1 MPKYMLAFFV
11 GIFLLGGGLGFGV
24 AKEIRVLTSPKPKPF
39 TPANQVNIILVRL
52 SDQSQEHSQLISVWG
67 LFISRTEFPSL
78 IMKRIY
84 PEVGTAQSDK
94 IGKAFSLNSDHQP
107 SVEFMDAIRAL
118 DLPSAAIMLVDD
130 LSFPEWISALAG
142 PSILETSQ
150 MPSSFTNLLLAQK
163 LDQELNA
170 KACSAIEN
178 QSMPISPASTSIGQE
193 QLAVM
198 NSNSFINLQQWK
210 GLVTTLHFANC
221 EVLVNP

>member
-1 MPKYMLAFFV
+1 
-11 GIFLLGGGLGFGV
+11 
-24 AKEIRVLTSPKPKPF
+24 
-39 TPANQVNIILVRL
+39 
-52 SDQSQEHSQLISVWG
+52 
-67 LFISRTEFPSL
+67 
-78 IMKRIY
+78 MKRIY
-84 PEVGTAQSDK
+84 PEMGTAQSDK

-107 SVEFMDAIRAL
+107 SEEFMDAIRAL

-142 PSILETSQ
+142 PSILKTSQ
-150 MPSSFTNLLLAQK
+150 MSSSFTNLLLAQK

-178 QSMPISPASTSIGQE
+178 QSMLISPASTSIGQE

-210 GLVTTLHFANC
+210 GLVTTLHFASC